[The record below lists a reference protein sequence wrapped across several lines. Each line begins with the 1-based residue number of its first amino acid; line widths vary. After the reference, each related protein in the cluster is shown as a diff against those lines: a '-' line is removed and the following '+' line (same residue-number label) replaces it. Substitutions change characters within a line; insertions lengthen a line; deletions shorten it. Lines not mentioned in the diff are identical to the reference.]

1 MTMEVGM
8 KNSVTITVTDAMC
21 ADVLD
26 SQLPKVDLPHV
37 FSTPN
42 MINLMELTCAD
53 LIARSIESGLGSV
66 GMAVDVKHIAATPAG
81 KQVTCQAELIETDGR
96 KLLFNVEAFDENGK
110 IGFGTHKRAIIKKIN
125 QN

>member
-1 MTMEVGM
+1 MTLEVGM

-53 LIARSIESGLGSV
+53 MIARGIESGLGSV
-66 GMAVDVKHIAATPAG
+66 GMAVEVKHIAATPAG

-96 KLLFNVEAFDENGK
+96 KLLFKVEAFDDNGK
-110 IGFGTHKRAIIKKIN
+110 IGFGTHRRAIIKKK
-125 QN
+125 

>member
-110 IGFGTHKRAIIKKIN
+110 IGFGTHKRAIIKKK
-125 QN
+125 

>member
-1 MTMEVGM
+1 MTLEAGM

-26 SQLPKVDLPHV
+26 SQLPRVDLPHV

-53 LIARSIESGLGSV
+53 LIARSIENGYGSV
-66 GMAVDVKHIAATPAG
+66 GMAVDVKHVAATQAG
-81 KQVTCQAELIETDGR
+81 KQVTCEAELVETDGR
-96 KLLFNVEAFDENGK
+96 KLLFKVTAFDENGK
-110 IGFGTHKRAIIKKIN
+110 IGFGTHKRAIIKKK
-125 QN
+125 